1 MKKKEGGKNRNSE
14 NRRRKRGEKAGE
26 KGRKKV
32 SDKASHRISFFVRYG
47 KRCHLGNL
55 GASPTEIRMLRLG
68 KNAIWWLQNTF
79 SNT

>member
-1 MKKKEGGKNRNSE
+1 MKKKKEG
-14 NRRRKRGEKAGE
+14 RKGIVKIGERKKGEKAGG

-32 SDKASHRISFFVRYG
+32 SDKASHRIFFFFVRYG

-55 GASPTEIRMLRLG
+55 GASPTATLRFK

-79 SNT
+79 STT